1 MEEGTGVN
9 TVLPN
14 LGDKSRVLDVKP
26 LRTLVPQFPEA
37 SNGPP
42 FFCAPPNAEF
52 PSGFSSFFPFSGPQG
67 SQSIPGLNKN
77 EFYSTAVPI
86 RAFRAEPPA
95 SDGQNVHEHKSSVS
109 SSVKKKAK
117 KRKAF
122 DFAFTTLSNFNPG
135 ISLSERDDGNREL
148 VENVLWR
155 FDALRRKLSQME
167 DATELAGIIKRSV
180 LKASNIMMS
189 EGVRTN
195 VRKRIGVVPGV
206 EIGDIFFFRF
216 ELCLVGLHAQ
226 AMAGIDPMPMKGDLE
241 GERVAVSIV
250 SSGGYDDDVEDPD
263 VLVYT
268 GHGGNASGDKEAS
281 DQKLVRG
288 NLALERS
295 LHRAN
300 EVRVIRGFQDFA
312 HQASKVYVYDGIYK
326 VQESWV
332 EKGKSGCNMFK
343 YKLVRIPGQKD
354 AFATWKLIQKWK
366 EGLSSRDGLILPDLT
381 SGAESIPVSL
391 VNEVDDEKGP
401 AHFTYLTTVKYSKP
415 LKVLQPSFSCD
426 CREACQAGNSNCCC
440 IKKNAGDL
448 PYTAHGILVC
458 RKPMIYECGSSCPC
472 LRNCKNRVTQTGF
485 KVHFEVFKTK
495 DRGWGLRSW
504 DPIRAGT
511 FICEYAG
518 EVIDKINTRQDGG
531 DGEGNEFVFQTNRVY
546 ESFKWN
552 YEPELVGEESSDTT
566 EDYDIP
572 SPLIIS
578 SKNSGNVARFMNHSC
593 SPNVFWQPIMYERNN
608 EVLLHVAFFAK
619 RHIPPMTELT
629 YDYGVP
635 RSDESEN
642 NKVEYGKNKCL
653 CGSPKCREYA
663 SHHRSVQFHP
673 SLPPIY
679 SRSPLFCRSSPRPPV
694 HDPTPLLSSSFRQT
708 SKLTKVP
715 SSR

>member
-9 TVLPN
+9 TGLPN
-14 LGDKSRVLDVKP
+14 LGDKSKVLDVKP
-26 LRTLVPQFPEA
+26 LRFLVPRFPDA

-42 FFCAPPNAEF
+42 FFFAPPNGPF
-52 PSGFSSFFPFSGPQG
+52 PSGFSPFSPFSGPQG
-67 SQSIPGLNKN
+67 SPSTPDLNQN
-77 EFYSTAVPI
+77 EFCSTAVPI
-86 RAFRAEPPA
+86 RSFRAEPPD
-95 SDGQNVHEHKSSVS
+95 SNGQNVPKQKSSGS
-109 SSVKKKAK
+109 SSVQKKAK
-117 KRKAF
+117 KRKVF
-122 DFAFTTLSNFNPG
+122 EFAFTALDNFNPG
-135 ISLSERDDGNREL
+135 ISASERDDGNREL

-167 DATELAGIIKRSV
+167 DATEPHSGIIKRSV
-180 LKASNIMMS
+180 LKASNVMMS
-189 EGVRTN
+189 KGVRTN
-195 VRKRIGVVPGV
+195 AIKRIGVVPGV
-206 EIGDIFFFRF
+206 EIGDIFFFRL

-226 AMAGIDPMPMKGDLE
+226 SMAGIDPMPMKGDLE

-300 EVRVIRGFQDFA
+300 EVRVIRGFQDST
-312 HQASKVYVYDGIYK
+312 HQTSKVYVYDGLYK
-326 VQESWV
+326 VQESWT

-343 YKLVRIPGQKD
+343 YKLVRIPGQKG
-354 AFATWKLIQKWK
+354 AFATWKMINKWK
-366 EGLSSRDGLILPDLT
+366 EGLSPRDGLILPDLT
-381 SGAESIPVSL
+381 SAAESVPVSL

-401 AHFTYLTTVKYSKP
+401 AHFTYLSTVKYSKSFK
-415 LKVLQPSFSCD
+415 LLQPSFGCSCHD
-426 CREACQAGNSNCCC
+426 ACQAGNLNCSCF
-440 IKKNAGDL
+440 KKNGGDL
-448 PYTAHGILVC
+448 PYTAYGILVC

-485 KVHFEVFKTK
+485 KVHFEVFKTR

-518 EVIDKINTRQDGG
+518 EVIDNIDAKQDGG
-531 DGEGNEFVFQTNRVY
+531 DDESNEYAFHTDRVY

-552 YEPELVGEESSDTT
+552 YEPELVGEESSNTN

-608 EVLLHVAFFAK
+608 EVLLHIAFFAK

-629 YDYGVP
+629 YDYGIP
-635 RSDESEN
+635 RSDEKGSN
-642 NKVEYGKNKCL
+642 NAEYGKKKCL
-653 CGSPKCREYA
+653 CGSAKCRELTVY
-663 SHHRSVQFHP
+663 RK
-673 SLPPIY
+673 LETIY
-679 SRSPLFCRSSPRPPV
+679 GDVFRRLAGDDV
-694 HDPTPLLSSSFRQT
+694 ELLEKCQNAWCFT
-708 SKLTKVP
+708 
-715 SSR
+715 